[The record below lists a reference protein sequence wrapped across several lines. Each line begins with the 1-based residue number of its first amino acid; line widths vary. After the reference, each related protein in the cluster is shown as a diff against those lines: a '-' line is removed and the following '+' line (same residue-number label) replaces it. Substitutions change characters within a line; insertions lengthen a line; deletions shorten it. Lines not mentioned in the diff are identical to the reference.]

1 MQTTQ
6 DMFSGLQYPELLKIE
21 NNFLCTI
28 LTTIRWNSLEW
39 NQQKRDSLNSSW
51 CPNQVIQWFYSELMV
66 GNKLYL
72 EIFLRSDIKAIQ
84 IWFTAVTGCQSSQYS
99 KRPFTLISIGLL
111 QARIAVQPRTK
122 PWLQRRGFWLKLN
135 FKVLLIHS
143 QDSIA

>member
-1 MQTTQ
+1 MINFLHMQTTQ
-6 DMFSGLQYPELLKIE
+6 DILSGLQSPELLKIG

-28 LTTIRWNSLEW
+28 LTAIRWNSLEW

-84 IWFTAVTGCQSSQYS
+84 IWFIADPGCQSSQYS
-99 KRPFTLISIGLL
+99 KRPFTLILIGLL
-111 QARIAVQPRTK
+111 
-122 PWLQRRGFWLKLN
+122 GFHRVN
-135 FKVLLIHS
+135 FINALVFNC
-143 QDSIA
+143 SINRWDYYFFSG

>member
-6 DMFSGLQYPELLKIE
+6 DILSGLQSPELLKIG

-28 LTTIRWNSLEW
+28 LTAIRWNSLEW

-84 IWFTAVTGCQSSQYS
+84 IWFIADPGCQSSQYL
-99 KRPFTLISIGLL
+99 KRSFTSRSLSTYSSSTAKETVG
-111 QARIAVQPRTK
+111 
-122 PWLQRRGFWLKLN
+122 RRGSWRKLKL
-135 FKVLLIHS
+135 KVLSVHS
-143 QDSIA
+143 QDSIV